1 MEKILITGGAGFIGL
16 NLIKYLHKKKNKIYV
31 IDLPKKIKKYKK
43 KLNGCVLISGNIEN
57 ENLFNKINKKVDT
70 VYHLAAKCSTE
81 ASEKMPINCLKT
93 NVLGTTNL
101 FNWSIKNRPK
111 KIVFTSS
118 MAVYGKVAS
127 NAKENYNCKPISI
140 YGISKLAGEMIV
152 SKLESNLTKVIILR
166 LFNVYGP
173 GQDMKNIK
181 QGMLSIYLSQIL
193 KHKKVFIKG
202 SLNRFRDFVFIDD
215 VISALT
221 HGFKKSNT
229 YNVGFGKPYKVID
242 VIKILFNLTKNN
254 FNKKKIK
261 FLIKHSGDPWGN
273 FANISKFKRIGWH
286 PKFDLKFGAKETLKS
301 VIKKKL

>member
-16 NLIKYLHKKKNKIYV
+16 NLVKHLHKKKNKIYV
-31 IDLPKKIKKYKK
+31 IDLPKKIKRYKK
-43 KLNGCVLISGNIEN
+43 KLSGCVLIPGNIEN

-70 VYHLAAKCSTE
+70 IYHLAAKCSTE
-81 ASEKMPINCLKT
+81 VSEKMPINCLKT

-118 MAVYGKVAS
+118 MAVYGKMTS

-140 YGISKLAGEMIV
+140 YGISKLAAENILFKLQ
-152 SKLESNLTKVIILR
+152 SKHTKVIILR

-173 GQDMKNIK
+173 GQNMENTK

-193 KHKKVFIKG
+193 KYKKVFIKG
-202 SLNRFRDFVFIDD
+202 SLNRFRDFVFIND

-221 HGFKKSNT
+221 LGFKKSNI
-229 YNVGFGKPYKVID
+229 YNVGFGKPHKVID
-242 VIKILFNLTKNN
+242 VIKILFHLTKNN
-254 FNKKKIK
+254 FNKKKVK
-261 FLIKHSGDPWGN
+261 LLTKHSGDPWGN
-273 FANISKFKRIGWH
+273 FANISKIKKIGWR
-286 PKFDLKFGAKETLKS
+286 PKFNLISGTKETLKS
-301 VIKKKL
+301 VLNK

>member
-16 NLIKYLHKKKNKIYV
+16 NLVKHLHKKKNKIYV
-31 IDLPKKIKKYKK
+31 IDLPKKIKRYKK
-43 KLNGCVLISGNIEN
+43 KLSGCVLIPGNIEN

-70 VYHLAAKCSTE
+70 IYHLAAKCSTE
-81 ASEKMPINCLKT
+81 VSEKMPINCLKT

-140 YGISKLAGEMIV
+140 YGISKLAGEKIL
-152 SKLESNLTKVIILR
+152 SKLESKHTKVIILR

-173 GQDMKNIK
+173 GQNMENMK

-202 SLNRFRDFVFIDD
+202 SLNRFRDFVFIND

-221 HGFKKSNT
+221 LGFKKSNI
-229 YNVGFGKPYKVID
+229 YNVGFGKPHKVID
-242 VIKILFNLTKNN
+242 VIKILFHLTKNN
-254 FNKKKIK
+254 FNKKKVK
-261 FLIKHSGDPWGN
+261 LLIKHSGDPWGN
-273 FANISKFKRIGWH
+273 FANISKIKKIGWR
-286 PKFDLKFGAKETLKS
+286 PKFNLISGTKETLKS
-301 VIKKKL
+301 VLNK

>member
-16 NLIKYLHKKKNKIYV
+16 NLVKHLHKKKNKIYV
-31 IDLPKKIKKYKK
+31 IDLPKKIKRYKK
-43 KLNGCVLISGNIEN
+43 KLSGCVLIPGNIEN

-81 ASEKMPINCLKT
+81 FSEKMPINCLKT

-118 MAVYGKVAS
+118 MAVYGKMTS

-140 YGISKLAGEMIV
+140 YGISKLAAENILFKLQ
-152 SKLESNLTKVIILR
+152 SKHTKVIILR

-173 GQDMKNIK
+173 GQNMENTK

-193 KHKKVFIKG
+193 KYKKVFIKG
-202 SLNRFRDFVFIDD
+202 SLNRFRDFVFIND

-221 HGFKKSNT
+221 LGFKKSNI
-229 YNVGFGKPYKVID
+229 YNVGFGKPHKVID
-242 VIKILFNLTKNN
+242 VIKILFHLTKNN
-254 FNKKKIK
+254 FNKKKVK
-261 FLIKHSGDPWGN
+261 LLTKHSGDPWGN
-273 FANISKFKRIGWH
+273 FANISKIKKIGWR
-286 PKFDLKFGAKETLKS
+286 PKFNLISGTKETLKS
-301 VIKKKL
+301 VLNK